1 MTTYAPLNVIDTE
14 NLSQNIDFTV
24 RNVGN
29 YNVIKYK
36 KEKLNNNNVK
46 TLGQLRSVITDGTN
60 ILCMAPPKSIYF
72 DNL

>member
-29 YNVIKYK
+29 YHVIKYK
-36 KEKLNNNNVK
+36 KEKLK
-46 TLGQLRSVITDGTN
+46 G
-60 ILCMAPPKSIYF
+60 M
-72 DNL
+72 

>member
-1 MTTYAPLNVIDTE
+1 MAIYAPFDVIDTE

-36 KEKLNNNNVK
+36 EGN
-46 TLGQLRSVITDGTN
+46 
-60 ILCMAPPKSIYF
+60 
-72 DNL
+72 